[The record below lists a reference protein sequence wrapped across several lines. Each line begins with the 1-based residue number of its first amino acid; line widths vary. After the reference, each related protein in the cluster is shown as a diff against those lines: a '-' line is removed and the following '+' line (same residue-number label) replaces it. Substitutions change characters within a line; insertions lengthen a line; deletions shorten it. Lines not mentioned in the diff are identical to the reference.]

1 MTLEPPCNVFLL
13 LPSSLLP
20 PLTAHCHYSIPQPP
34 IPPPCN
40 THIRQQIVGM
50 CWFPGKCAALSVP
63 SLHYTPLH
71 YILHPQLNTR
81 MICDPSQ
88 AHYVY
93 RVHPVMLLV
102 ASAIRIRVDTIRS
115 LTQAGSQD
123 TRSSC
128 DTAYSLLIGATV
140 QDPNFFFEKFFMKS

>member
-63 SLHYTPLH
+63 PLH